1 VTNGIDKKAKREI
14 IMKKLLF
21 VFNPHSGKAQIK
33 NKLLQIVQ
41 IFSSAHFE
49 VTVYPTKAVK
59 DGYYYILENGNQYDL
74 IACSGGDGTLN
85 ETVGAVLKLDR
96 RIPIG
101 YIPSGSTN
109 DFATTLN
116 IPKKMPEAAQTI
128 VSGIRFHCD
137 IGLMNGER
145 NFNYIA
151 AFGAFTKVSYE
162 TSQQLKN
169 MLGHQA
175 YIIEGIKSLTS
186 LKPQYV
192 RVKSDS
198 YSVEGNFIYGMV
210 SNSESV
216 GGVKG
221 ITGKEIDLQDGL
233 FEVLLVRELKTPLD
247 VRELINAVISQ
258 KYDKEG
264 IVCFFK
270 AKHIEFESGIDI
282 SWTLDGE
289 YGGDYKNAYFD
300 VIENA
305 VDFIVPQESSV
316 EYEVRPEE

>member
-1 VTNGIDKKAKREI
+1 MEAD
-14 IMKKLLF
+14 MKKLLF

-33 NKLLQIVQ
+33 NKLLSIVQ
-41 IFSSAHFE
+41 IFCEAGYE
-49 VTVYPTKAVK
+49 LTIYPTKAPK
-59 DGYYYILENGNQYDL
+59 DGYYYIIENGSKYDV

-85 ETVGAVLKLDR
+85 ETVGAVLKLDE

-109 DFATTLN
+109 DFATTLR
-116 IPKKMPEAAQTI
+116 IPKNMIKSAQMITNG
-128 VSGIRFHCD
+128 VKFSCD
-137 IGLMNGER
+137 IGMMNGER

-175 YIIEGIKSLTS
+175 YIIEGVKSLTT

-192 RVKSDS
+192 KVKSDD
-198 YSVEGNFIYGMV
+198 YEVEGYFIYGMI

-221 ITGKEIDLQDGL
+221 ITGFGIDLQDGL
-233 FEVLLVRELKTPLD
+233 FEVLLVRELKGPLD
-247 VRELINAVISQ
+247 IQRLINILVTQ
-258 KYDKEG
+258 KYEEDG
-264 IVCFFK
+264 LVCYFK
-270 AKHIEFESGIDI
+270 TKHIEFESDFDI

-289 YGGDYKNAYFD
+289 FGGDCRSAYFD
-300 VIENA
+300 IIEGA
-305 VDFIVPQESSV
+305 VDFIVPNQDIV
-316 EYEVRPEE
+316 HDKI